1 MFNMQWKN
9 KKMEGGFILRIL
21 KTELIKSSL
30 PGIWLWVVILWI
42 EGSLYFWIV
51 KKVDIFY
58 NIIKLIF

>member
-30 PGIWLWVVILWI
+30 PRIWLWVVILWI